1 VAAQPIPNLRLTPDE
16 YLAIERAAE
25 TKSEYWD
32 GEMFAMSGASRKHGL
47 AGFAIATELGVQL
60 RGRPCEAFIADMR
73 VRMPKRR
80 AYVYPDVVVA
90 CDEPQFED
98 DQLDTLLNPT
108 LVIEILSPSTANFD
122 RGHKFQHYRTIA
134 SLQEYVLVHQDAVR
148 VEHYR
153 RQSDFSWVL
162 REFSQLD
169 DTLELPSIGC
179 QLRLEAIYEKLKD
192 LLPDADRPAA
202 S

>member
-1 VAAQPIPNLRLTPDE
+1 MAAQVVPSLRLTPDE

-32 GEMFAMSGASRKHGL
+32 GEMFATSGASRKHGL
-47 AGFAIATELGVQL
+47 AGFAIARHLGNQL
-60 RGRPCEAFIADMR
+60 VDRPCEAFIADMR

-98 DQLDTLLNPT
+98 DHLDTLLNPT

-134 SLQEYVLVHQDAVR
+134 SLQEYVLVHQDAVQ

-153 RQSDFSWVL
+153 RQADDSWVL
-162 REFSQLD
+162 REYRQWA
-169 DTLELPSIGC
+169 DTLDLASIGC
-179 QLRLEAIYEKLKD
+179 RLPLESIYEKLKA
-192 LLPDADRPAA
+192 LLPDAGGAA
-202 S
+202 TS

>member
-1 VAAQPIPNLRLTPDE
+1 MAAQPVPHLGVAPDE

-32 GEMFAMSGASRKHGL
+32 GDMFAMSGASRNHGL
-47 AGFAIATELGVQL
+47 LAFSIAAGLGSQL
-60 RGRPCEAFIADMR
+60 AGRPWEAFIADMR

-90 CDEPQFED
+90 CGEPQFED
-98 DQLDTLLNPT
+98 DRLDTLLNPT

-153 RQSDFSWVL
+153 RQADDSWVL
-162 REFSQLD
+162 REFSQLG
-169 DTLELPSIGC
+169 DTLDLASISCHLP
-179 QLRLEAIYEKLKD
+179 LEAIYEKLKD
-192 LLPDADRPAA
+192 LLPDAP
-202 S
+202 

>member
-1 VAAQPIPNLRLTPDE
+1 MAAQPIPNFRLTPDE

-47 AGFAIATELGVQL
+47 AGFAIARHLGNQL
-60 RGRPCEAFIADMR
+60 VDRPCEAFIGDMR

-90 CDEPQFED
+90 CGEPQFED

-153 RQSDFSWVL
+153 RQSDASWVL
-162 REFSQLD
+162 REFSQLG
-169 DTLELPSIGC
+169 DTLNLASIDC
-179 QLRLEAIYEKLKD
+179 RLQLEAIYEKLKD
-192 LLPDADRPAA
+192 LLPDVN